1 MLRVLAFED
10 TVDIEAL
17 LISGGVDVS
26 QVHLTQHWTTEDA
39 LSRIE
44 AWAPDVLLLDHF
56 IPPATGLEILRAHL
70 ASTAKG
76 SRRAP
81 TIVAMSSE
89 AKCNEAMVDAGADRG
104 VVKHRLATLPF
115 WPRAT
120 TGR

>member
-17 LISGGVDVS
+17 LLSGGVDVS
-26 QVHLTQHWTTEDA
+26 QVHLTQHWTTNDA
-39 LSRIE
+39 LLHIE
-44 AWAPDVLLLDHF
+44 TCAPDVLLLDHF
-56 IPPATGLEILRAHL
+56 IPPSTGLEVLRAHL

-76 SRRAP
+76 ARRPP
-81 TIVAMSSE
+81 TIIAMSSE
-89 AKCNEAMVDAGADRG
+89 ARCNEAMVDAGADGG

-115 WPRAT
+115 WPRTT

>member
-10 TVDIEAL
+10 SVDIEAL
-17 LISGGVDVS
+17 LLSGGVDMS
-26 QVHLTQHWTTEDA
+26 QVHLTQHWTTDDA

-56 IPPATGLEILRAHL
+56 IPPATGLEVLQAHL

-89 AKCNEAMVDAGADRG
+89 PRCNEAMVNAGADGG
-104 VVKHRLATLPF
+104 VLKHRLATLPF
-115 WPRAT
+115 WPNAT

>member
-56 IPPATGLEILRAHL
+56 IPPATGLEVLRAHL

-104 VVKHRLATLPF
+104 VVKHRLATLTF

>member
-17 LISGGVDVS
+17 LLSGGVDMS

-56 IPPATGLEILRAHL
+56 IPPATGLEVLRAHL
-70 ASTAKG
+70 DSTAKG

-89 AKCNEAMVDAGADRG
+89 PRCNAVMVDAGADGG